1 MKPKLTIRVPEDRLD
16 LVKGIPG
23 PFYSG
28 TGTVTGYRD
37 ALEEVVRVAA
47 VPPLRSEPEI
57 KPIRLPPDVVVV
69 TRPYQQRGIER
80 VVQLCRD
87 TQAALLADDMG
98 LGKTRSAIAAAHT
111 LSPGGVWVVA
121 CPASVRR
128 QWKKELQLLRAW
140 SDETCLVVDSSKRLE
155 RLTPMHTTLI
165 TSFELTAALTEKLS
179 RSPDVLIIDELHNLM
194 GREKKYG
201 TAKGTVRSGA
211 VRELAVLSTFRIG
224 LTGTPEPSRP
234 ANLWQQ
240 LHILWPWRFGKPFD
254 FDVRYCN
261 GQHNGW
267 GFEAKGATNQA
278 ELKRR
283 LSKYVIRRTKADVA
297 LELPAITRVFRTV
310 EPDAKA
316 RALFQRYE
324 STEIHRSDALATAL
338 LATHEGKMKEA
349 VATCLQ
355 LPNFLLLTY
364 RKEHAYKMAE
374 DLQKQGVNLIV
385 ITGDIPPDR
394 RGKLLEG
401 AEAAKQS
408 VVATIDA
415 CKEGLNM
422 QGITSNGVMHALD
435 WQPSKLM
442 QAEARIHRMGQKLP
456 VTWTYILMAES
467 ADIWVADRVVKRL
480 DTVQATVPGTSTDG
494 SAQLRQT
501 LNQAI
506 TASDDD
512 VLAAIYNDTKGVKLD
527 E

>member
-1 MKPKLTIRVPEDRLD
+1 MKPKLSIRVPEEQVER
-16 LVKGIPG
+16 VKHIPG
-23 PFYSG
+23 PFFSNSG
-28 TGTVTGYRD
+28 AVTGYRD
-37 ALEEVVRVAA
+37 ALEEVARVAGMPA
-47 VPPLRSEPEI
+47 LKAEAPVVPV
-57 KPIRLPPDVVVV
+57 RLPPDVVGV
-69 TRPYQQRGIER
+69 TRPYQQTGIQR
-80 VVQLCRD
+80 AVRLCED
-87 TQAALLADDMG
+87 TNGALIADDMG
-98 LGKTRSAIAAAHT
+98 LGKTRSAIGTAHT
-111 LSPGGVWVVA
+111 LSPGGLWVIA
-121 CPASVRR
+121 CPASVRM
-128 QWKKELQLLRAW
+128 QWKKELQLLRPW
-140 SDETCLVVDSSKRLE
+140 RDETCLVVDASKKLE
-155 RLTPMHTTLI
+155 KLTANHNTII
-165 TSFELTAALTEKLS
+165 TSFELTSALTEKLA
-179 RSPDVLIIDELHNLM
+179 RHPDVLIIDEIHNLM

-211 VRELAVLSTFRIG
+211 VRELAVLSSYRIG

-283 LSKYVIRRTKADVA
+283 LSKYMIRRTKAEVA

-310 EPDAKA
+310 DADPKA

-324 STEIHRSDALATAL
+324 STEMHRSDALANAL

-364 RKEHAYKMAE
+364 RKEHAYKMAA

-385 ITGDIPPDR
+385 LTGDLPPDK
-394 RGKLLEG
+394 RGKLLEN
-401 AEAAKQS
+401 AQASKQS

-422 QGITSNGVMHALD
+422 QGITNNGVMHALD

-456 VTWTYILMAES
+456 VTWVYILMAES
-467 ADIWVADRVVKRL
+467 ADMWVADRVVKRL
-480 DTVQATVPGTSTDG
+480 DTVQATIPGTSTDG
-494 SAQLRQT
+494 SAQLRQS
-501 LNQAI
+501 LNQAV
-506 TASDDD
+506 TAGDND
-512 VLAAIYNDTKGVKLD
+512 VLAAIYNDTKGVMSD

>member
-1 MKPKLTIRVPEDRLD
+1 MKPKLSVRVPEEKLD

-28 TGTVTGYRD
+28 TGVVTGYRD
-37 ALEEVVRVAA
+37 AIEEVVRVAGM
-47 VPPLRSEPEI
+47 PPLRLVEEPVDF
-57 KPIRLPPDVVVV
+57 RLPPDVLAV
-69 TRPYQQRGIER
+69 TRPYQQRGVER
-80 VVQLCRD
+80 VVKLCRD
-87 TQAALLADDMG
+87 TKAALLADDMG

-111 LSPGGVWVVA
+111 LAPEGVWVVA

-128 QWKKELQLLRAW
+128 QWKKELQLLRPW
-140 SDETCLVVDSSKRLE
+140 KDDTCLIVDSSKRLE
-155 RLTPMHTTLI
+155 KLTSAHTTVI
-165 TSFELTAALTEKLS
+165 TSFELTAALTERLV
-179 RSPDVLIIDELHNLM
+179 RAPEVLIIDELHNLM

-224 LTGTPEPSRP
+224 LTGTPEPTRP

-261 GQHNGW
+261 GQHNGF

-283 LSKYVIRRTKADVA
+283 LSKYMIRRTKTDVA

-310 EPDAKA
+310 DPDPKA

-324 STEIHRSDALATAL
+324 STEVHRSDALSNAL

-394 RGKLLEG
+394 RGKMLEG
-401 AEAAKQS
+401 AEASKQS

-467 ADIWVADRVVKRL
+467 ADMWVAERVVKRL
-480 DTVQATVPGTSTDG
+480 DTVQATIPGTSTDG
-494 SAQLRQT
+494 SSQLRQT

-512 VLAAIYNDTKGVKLD
+512 VLAAIYNDTKGVQFD